1 MSKSTAVKKEQGA
14 KGEPH
19 LDGRRQRTL
28 VSRSKIIDAFMALTE
43 EGEPGPSAAA
53 IAKRAGMSL
62 RSVFLHFDDMESLY
76 NVANERLAETT
87 LPILR
92 KPYQSSDWRD
102 QLIELIER
110 RALVNEYTAKHRITT
125 SIKKQKS
132 KVLTENYRRL
142 VKNERKA
149 LNAIL
154 PKSVQKDKMLSRSLL
169 LATSFD
175 SWRLFRLDEGLSN
188 KQVIA
193 TMSQMVRKL
202 TDHIED

>member
-1 MSKSTAVKKEQGA
+1 MAKLTTAKKEQA
-14 KGEPH
+14 VKGKTHP
-19 LDGRRQRTL
+19 DGRRQRTL
-28 VSRSKIIDAFMALTE
+28 ASRTKIIEAFMALTE

-53 IAKRAGMSL
+53 VAKRAGMSP
-62 RSVFLHFDDMESLY
+62 RSVFLHFDDMDSLY
-76 NVANERLAETT
+76 NAANERLAETT

-110 RALVNEYTAKHRITT
+110 RAQVNEFTSTHRIMT
-125 SIKKQKS
+125 SVKKQRAKA
-132 KVLTENYRRL
+132 LDENYKRL
-142 VKNERKA
+142 MKNERKA
-149 LNAIL
+149 LNAVL
-154 PKSVQKDKMLSRSLL
+154 PGSVQKDKMLSRSLL

-202 TDHIED
+202 TDHIEE